1 MLKTLASA
9 ALALA
14 VLSGPALAESW
25 SLSPEESKVSFGS
38 IKKGKVGEVHHFGSV
53 SGQVSKSGAVK
64 IEVDVASVETWI
76 DIRNERML
84 KWVFD
89 SVNFPKAVIS
99 AQIDMAELEALK
111 PGETTSLDVT
121 ANLSLAGQ
129 SGDVEATLFVARL
142 SDGKVLVSSD
152 EMIMLSTEDFGLTAG
167 VEELRKIAKLDS
179 IAQVAPVS
187 LRLVFARDEKSA
199 AVSPDAVL
207 TTVGLKTS
215 AVAAVPAGDAKAGKK
230 AFRRCKACHEVTSEK
245 NKVGPHLVGV
255 VGRAAGA
262 VEGYKYSKAM
272 ASTAIVWTPEAL
284 GEFLKNPKGYVP
296 GTKMSAKLKKQKDI
310 DNIIAFLAESAK

>member
-1 MLKTLASA
+1 MMKVFAGA

-14 VLSGPALAESW
+14 VLTGPVQAESW
-25 SLSPEESKVSFGS
+25 SLSSEESKVSFGS
-38 IKKGKVGEVHHFGSV
+38 IKKGKVGEVHHFGSM
-53 SGQVSKSGAVK
+53 SGQVSKSGAVQ
-64 IEVDVASVETWI
+64 IEIDVASVETWI

-99 AQIDMAELEALK
+99 AQIDMSELEALK
-111 PGETTSLDVT
+111 PGETTSMDVT
-121 ANLSLAGQ
+121 ASLSLAGQ
-129 SGDVEATLFVARL
+129 SGDVEASLFVARL

-152 EMIMLSTEDFGLTAG
+152 EMIMLSTEDFGLAEG

-179 IAQVAPVS
+179 IAQAAPVT
-187 LRLVFARDEKSA
+187 LRLVFTLDEKSA

-207 TTVGLKTS
+207 EPAGLKTS
-215 AVAAVPAGDAKAGKK
+215 TVAAVPAGDAKAGKK

-262 VEGYKYSKAM
+262 VEGYKYSDAM
-272 ASTAIVWTPEAL
+272 SSTAIVWTPEAL
-284 GEFLKNPKGYVP
+284 GAFLKDPKAYVP
-296 GTKMSAKLKKQKDI
+296 GTKMVAKLKKQKDI
-310 DNIIAFLAESAK
+310 DDIIAYLAENAK

>member
-1 MLKTLASA
+1 MKVFAGA

-14 VLSGPALAESW
+14 VLSGPVQAESW
-25 SLSPEESKVSFGS
+25 SLSSDESKVSFGS
-38 IKKGKVGEVHHFGSV
+38 IKKGSVGEVHHFGSM

-64 IEVDVASVETWI
+64 IEIDVASVETWI

-89 SVNFPKAVIS
+89 SVNFPNAVIS
-99 AQIDMAELEALK
+99 AQIDMSELEALK
-111 PGETTSLDVT
+111 PGDTTSMDVT

-152 EMIMLSTEDFGLTAG
+152 EMIMLSTEDFGLAEG

-179 IAQVAPVS
+179 IAQAAPIT
-187 LRLVFARDEKSA
+187 LRLVFTLDEKSA

-207 TTVGLKTS
+207 VPAGLKTS
-215 AVAAVPAGDAKAGKK
+215 EVAAVPAGDAKAGKK

-262 VEGYKYSKAM
+262 VEGYKYSEAM
-272 ASTAIVWTPEAL
+272 SSTAIVWTPEAL
-284 GEFLKNPKGYVP
+284 GEFLKDPKEYLP
-296 GTKMSAKLKKQKDI
+296 GTKMVAKLKKQKDI
-310 DNIIAFLAESAK
+310 DDIIAYLAESAK